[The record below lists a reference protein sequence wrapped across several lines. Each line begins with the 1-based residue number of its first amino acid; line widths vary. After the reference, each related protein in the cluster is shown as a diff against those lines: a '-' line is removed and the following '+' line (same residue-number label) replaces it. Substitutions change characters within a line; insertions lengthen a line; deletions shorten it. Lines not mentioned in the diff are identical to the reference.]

1 MRYKIENF
9 DETSDARSF
18 MNSYKSSCSYVFL
31 KYVMYIIVITILAI
45 VTWSVF
51 AEKYIVVNASGIIDM
66 KDNVCRVYI
75 ENTSIG
81 KVKENDDIL
90 IEIVSLPRN
99 EYGVIKS
106 TIDSITDD
114 VLVDEASKKKF
125 YSATC
130 KLDNSTL
137 KDKNSEEVELKS
149 GMEAEI
155 SIITYKTSYF
165 NYILGKII

>member
-18 MNSYKSSCSYVFL
+18 MNSYKSSCSYTFL
-31 KYVMYIIVITILAI
+31 KYLMYIMVITIIAI

-51 AEKYIVVNASGIIDM
+51 AEKDIVVNASGIIDM

-137 KDKNSEEVELKS
+137 KDKNGEEVELKS
-149 GMEAEI
+149 GMEAKI
-155 SIITYKTSYF
+155 SIVTYKTSYF
-165 NYILGKII
+165 SYILGKII